1 MTNIKYT
8 TKINSTDADVKI
20 IPCDKYEEICNTN
33 GCYEIIP
40 DDENVKLYF
49 DIDFKKSDDEP
60 IYYDTWFDSL
70 LEISVNA
77 ITKFCIEE
85 FNQPNPRFTICQSN
99 SPSFIDWKTKKDIWK
114 VSFHII
120 VENVIA
126 TKNTQLLI
134 VNALNAYCKDFTDY
148 QDWLGDQNLFDKSI
162 YDLKRKLRSIG
173 CSKPDENRPL
183 ILHSGSFEGHCISA
197 FIPNDVV
204 VYHKQVEQKCE
215 YDNSI
220 NISIGDDNDYQKF
233 DAYIDAGLL
242 IETCNEGSNNDYTK
256 VGYALLNILG
266 VDKARILFRKLT
278 MNWGSQNKKDEFD
291 KFYDYLCI
299 RKDRNMKVGR
309 KTIIEFAKKVDAKK
323 LKEINKRFV
332 EYDPND
338 CYVENDDEASD
349 ILVEELKHALI
360 FNKGRLFLK
369 HNHVWMNDTEYIDN
383 FLLTYILKKRMYKKN
398 DNGDRVMFVQNIK
411 NTKNVKEAV
420 MAKIKIIQDIDLY
433 EKFHSTTKGRLCYLD
448 GILDFIQKRFYK
460 WEEVDFEYYS
470 CVQIPT
476 KFYDYFANPDRDVM
490 DKVKDIILKP
500 LFEDKLDRALHF
512 FARAMAGH
520 IEDKN
525 FMTYLG
531 NRNCGK
537 GIIYTLFK
545 GFGDYVKPLVLNN
558 LLCSKKDVNTQEAS
572 RMLYWLLDFE
582 FVRLGINQETPEAEK
597 GLKINAVLWKKLVSG
612 GDEQTARR
620 NYDRKDTTFKIQMT
634 PAVFGNNSLSFTEQ
648 DCKEHE
654 IGFQS
659 LVQFKTKAKID
670 ELRLQGVDE
679 RILKGYRVSDET
691 LKDKCEGEEYRKAFM
706 MLLFE
711 SYKCCKVEIE
721 NDIDEEVKY
730 QSITELLLDNYEFTQ
745 DKDDMILVSDIL
757 PDLDK
762 KKVMMELQ
770 KLGIIKTRCYSG
782 EYRKKWVYV
791 GIKSKEN

>member
-1 MTNIKYT
+1 MTTIKYT
-8 TKINSTDADVKI
+8 TKINSTDSDVKTI
-20 IPCDKYEEICNTN
+20 SCDKYEELCKNV
-33 GCYEIIP
+33 GCYEVIP

-49 DIDFKKSDDEP
+49 DIDFKQSDDMKDVE
-60 IYYDTWFDSL
+60 YNEEWFN
-70 LEISVNA
+70 EILNRALDVIN
-77 ITKFCIEE
+77 KFCIED
-85 FNQPNPRFTICQSN
+85 FNQPNPRYTICQSN
-99 SPSFIDWKTKKDIWK
+99 SSTLWK
-114 VSFHII
+114 VSIHIN

-126 TKNTQLLI
+126 TKKTQKI
-134 VNALNAYCKDFTDY
+134 IGDELNNYAKKFTDVNDY
-148 QDWLGDQNLFDKSI
+148 MPGLKLFDTSVYSSKS
-162 YDLKRKLRSIG
+162 KMRSLW
-173 CSKPDENRPL
+173 CSKVGEDRPL
-183 ILHSGSFEGHCISA
+183 VLHSGTFEGHCISA
-197 FIPNDVV
+197 FIPDDAIVIHKEPISVPYITSVV
-204 VYHKQVEQKCE
+204 NETNNVM
-215 YDNSI
+215 
-220 NISIGDDNDYQKF
+220 DYKKF

-256 VGYALLNILG
+256 VGYAFINILG
-266 VDKARILFRKLT
+266 VEKARTLFHKLT

>member
-1 MTNIKYT
+1 MTTIKYT
-8 TKINSTDADVKI
+8 TKINSTDSDVKTI
-20 IPCDKYEEICNTN
+20 SCDKYEDLCKNV
-33 GCYEIIP
+33 GCYEVIP

-49 DIDFKKSDDEP
+49 DIDFKQSDDMKDVE
-60 IYYDTWFDSL
+60 YNEEWFN
-70 LEISVNA
+70 EILNRALDVIN
-77 ITKFCIEE
+77 KFCIED
-85 FNQPNPRFTICQSN
+85 FNQPNPRYTICQSN
-99 SPSFIDWKTKKDIWK
+99 SSTLWK
-114 VSFHII
+114 VSIHIN

-126 TKNTQLLI
+126 TKKTQKI
-134 VNALNAYCKDFTDY
+134 IGDELNNYAKKFTDVNDY
-148 QDWLGDQNLFDKSI
+148 MPGLKLFDTSVYSSKS
-162 YDLKRKLRSIG
+162 KMRSLW
-173 CSKPDENRPL
+173 CSKVGEDRPL
-183 ILHSGSFEGHCISA
+183 VLHSGTFEGHCISA
-197 FIPNDVV
+197 FIPDDAIAIHKEPISVPYITSVV
-204 VYHKQVEQKCE
+204 NETNNVM
-215 YDNSI
+215 
-220 NISIGDDNDYQKF
+220 DYKKF

-256 VGYALLNILG
+256 VGYAFINILG
-266 VDKARILFRKLT
+266 VEKARTLFHKLT

-721 NDIDEEVKY
+721 NDIDEEDKY
-730 QSITELLLDNYEFTQ
+730 QSITERLLDNYEFTQ

>member
-1 MTNIKYT
+1 MTTIKYT
-8 TKINSTDADVKI
+8 TKINSTDSDVKTI
-20 IPCDKYEEICNTN
+20 SCDKYEDLCKNV
-33 GCYEIIP
+33 GCYEVIP

-49 DIDFKKSDDEP
+49 DIDFKQSDDMKDVE
-60 IYYDTWFDSL
+60 YNEEWFN
-70 LEISVNA
+70 EILNRALDVIN
-77 ITKFCIEE
+77 KFCIED
-85 FNQPNPRFTICQSN
+85 FNQPNPRYTICQSN
-99 SPSFIDWKTKKDIWK
+99 SSTLWK
-114 VSFHII
+114 VSIHIN

-126 TKNTQLLI
+126 TKKTQKI
-134 VNALNAYCKDFTDY
+134 IGDELNNYAKKFTDVNDY
-148 QDWLGDQNLFDKSI
+148 MPGLKLFDTSVYSSKS
-162 YDLKRKLRSIG
+162 KMRSLW
-173 CSKPDENRPL
+173 CSKVGEDRPL
-183 ILHSGSFEGHCISA
+183 VLHSGTFEGHCISA
-197 FIPNDVV
+197 FIPDDAIAIHKEPISVPYITSVV
-204 VYHKQVEQKCE
+204 NETNNVM
-215 YDNSI
+215 
-220 NISIGDDNDYQKF
+220 DYKKF

-256 VGYALLNILG
+256 VGYAFINILG
-266 VDKARILFRKLT
+266 VEKARTLFHKLT

-500 LFEDKLDRALHF
+500 LFEDKLERALHF
-512 FARAMAGH
+512 FGRAMAGH

-537 GIIYTLFK
+537 GIIYTLLK

-721 NDIDEEVKY
+721 NDIDEEDKY
-730 QSITELLLDNYEFTQ
+730 QSITERLLDNYEFTQ